1 MDDAA
6 ALIEKYDI
14 VKAAIAKKALPYC
27 NITFMEGEEMKAA
40 MNGYLQ
46 TLYDQA
52 PAAIG
57 GAMPDDAFYYER

>member
-1 MDDAA
+1 MCIRDR
-6 ALIEKYDI
+6 
-14 VKAAIAKKALPYC
+14 PYC